1 MVTATWCKMMRDFNM
16 RELTAQEIKEV
27 IYAEYLFAKVMGRPA
42 SFDEARKLKE
52 NALKKFRRSNEIYEQ
67 EES

>member
-1 MVTATWCKMMRDFNM
+1 MMRDFDL
-16 RELTAQEIKEV
+16 RELTPQEIKEV
-27 IYAEYLFAKVMGRPA
+27 VYAEYLFAKVMGRPA

-52 NALKKFRRSNEIYEQ
+52 NALEKLRKSKEIDEQ

>member
-1 MVTATWCKMMRDFNM
+1 MMRDFDL
-16 RELTAQEIKEV
+16 RELTSQEIKEV
-27 IYAEYLFAKVMGRPA
+27 VYAEYLFAKVMGRPA

-52 NALKKFRRSNEIYEQ
+52 NALEKLRKSKEIDEQ

>member
-1 MVTATWCKMMRDFNM
+1 MRDFDL
-16 RELTAQEIKEV
+16 RELTSQEIKEV
-27 IYAEYLFAKVMGRPA
+27 VYAEYLFAKVMGRPA

-52 NALKKFRRSNEIYEQ
+52 NALEKLRKSKEIDEQ

>member
-1 MVTATWCKMMRDFNM
+1 MRDFDL
-16 RELTAQEIKEV
+16 RELTPQEIKEV
-27 IYAEYLFAKVMGRPA
+27 IYAEYLFRKLFGRPA

-52 NALKKFRRSNEIYEQ
+52 NALEKLRKSKEIDEQ

>member
-1 MVTATWCKMMRDFNM
+1 M

-27 IYAEYLFAKVMGRPA
+27 VYAEYLFAKVMGRPA

-52 NALKKFRRSNEIYEQ
+52 GALKKLRQENEIDEPK
-67 EES
+67 ES

>member
-1 MVTATWCKMMRDFNM
+1 MRDFDL
-16 RELTAQEIKEV
+16 RELTPQEIKEV
-27 IYAEYLFAKVMGRPA
+27 VYAEYLFAKVMGRPA

-52 NALKKFRRSNEIYEQ
+52 NALEKLRKSKEIDEQ

>member
-1 MVTATWCKMMRDFNM
+1 MMRDFDM

-27 IYAEYLFAKVMGRPA
+27 IYLEYLFEKVMGRPA

-52 NALKKFRRSNEIYEQ
+52 NALEKLRRGNEIDEP